1 MASGIVRK
9 LFDLS
14 VWNTAAAGINF
25 LANILIARSL
35 GIEIFGEFV
44 YLSAIAGLISLLFVI
59 IPPNYAIIRYQD
71 DPSFRFT
78 YTAYFILINGLLFIP
93 VVVLSQYTKIP
104 VWLFYLFVFSGSFQA
119 YIDVVLQAENKLKQY
134 YFLIFIQA
142 LIKILLLGTLLLPGW
157 VKDYRGLVLL
167 ISVAQSVIAVYFVF
181 SRRAV
186 FTSSLSFFGTMFRL
200 IRSKLRIFYPYYFN
214 LSLKRLDSN
223 IIILLF
229 APMVSK
235 EVLGIYS
242 LLIKVYQFITGL
254 VRTAESLFLYKA
266 NIKDYHHSY
275 MKNAWYIAGLLQA
288 GLILTGLVY
297 MKSTTGSYYFLY
309 LIMLS
314 FLLLPYVF
322 FIKSRANFLA
332 SYRNFHI
339 NISYILFLLPP
350 VIWYLLH
357 IGIRFEISLS
367 AIVILFMISTLLQ
380 MIYLIYVGN
389 KFNDTVDQT

>member
-9 LFDLS
+9 LFNLS

-25 LANILIARSL
+25 LANILIARAL
-35 GIEIFGEFV
+35 GVDVFGEFV
-44 YLSAIAGLISLLFVI
+44 YLSAIAGLISLLFVL

-78 YTAYFILINGLLFIP
+78 YTAYFIFINVLLFIP
-93 VVVLSQYTKIP
+93 VVLLKEYANIP
-104 VWLFYLFVFSGSFQA
+104 FWLFYLFVFSSSFQA
-119 YIDVVLQAENKLKQY
+119 YIDVVLQAENKLKRY
-134 YFLIFIQA
+134 YFLIFIQSVV
-142 LIKILLLGTLLLPGW
+142 KILLLGVLLLPGW
-157 VKDYRGLVLL
+157 VKDYHGLVLI
-167 ISVAQSVIAVYFVF
+167 ISVAQSIIAVYFVF
-181 SRRAV
+181 SRWAV
-186 FTSSLSFFGTMFRL
+186 FVASLLFFGKMFRL
-200 IRSKLRIFYPYYFN
+200 IRTKLKTFYPYYFN
-214 LSLKRLDSN
+214 ISLKRLDSN

-229 APMVSK
+229 APLVSK

-275 MKNAWYIAGLLQA
+275 MKNAWYIAGFLQA
-288 GLILTGLVY
+288 GLVLTGLVY
-297 MKSTTGSYYFLY
+297 MKSTTGSYYFFY
-309 LIMLS
+309 IIMLS

-339 NISYILFLLPP
+339 NISYILFLLPT
-350 VIWYLLH
+350 VIWYL
-357 IGIRFEISLS
+357 INIINSMDTSLS
-367 AIVILFMISTLLQ
+367 AIVILFMISSLLQ
-380 MIYLIYVGN
+380 MIYLIFAEN
-389 KFNDTVDQT
+389 KFNKTVDQS